1 MLHATPSPA
10 LVAQPAPGLP
20 VARLVVGRGVDE
32 VASLLPRLFNLCRA
46 AQGAAV
52 EAALGRPVKS
62 DGIAEEILRD
72 HLLKFHVTWP
82 GFFGLPPCPLPG
94 DWAEGGADL
103 RRAVFGPSGQAPAT
117 PADFFAFLSGEEG
130 YAPILRKIDGC
141 FAMGEAV
148 AEGLAPVRAA
158 TIWQV
163 GRADNSVAARRAD
176 HPAMAGIAARRRQGP
191 LWRAAAR
198 LYDIA
203 AVLSGDVPP
212 VLTPAAGEAIVPAAR
227 GTYAVRI
234 RSRGGIV
241 TGFERVTPT
250 DHLLAEG
257 GALDRTLASL
267 PADKAGLGPLLLDI
281 LDPCSP
287 VRLKEVAHA

>member
-20 VARLVVGRGVDE
+20 VDRLVVGRGVDE

-52 EAALGRPVKS
+52 EAALGRTVSS
-62 DGIAEEILRD
+62 DGIQQEILRD

-82 GFFGLPPCPLPG
+82 AFFGFPPCPLPG
-94 DWAEGGADL
+94 DWAEGGKAL
-103 RRAVFGPSGQAPAT
+103 RQTVFGPAGTAPAT
-117 PADFFAFLSGEEG
+117 PADFFAFLEGEEG
-130 YAPILRKIDGC
+130 YAPILRRIDGC

-148 AEGLAPVRAA
+148 AEGLAPVLPA
-158 TIWQV
+158 TVWNV
-163 GRADNSVAARRAD
+163 GRTDNSVAARQAD
-176 HPAMAGIAARRRQGP
+176 HPVMVAIAANRGQGP

-203 AVLSGDVPP
+203 AVLSDDIPP
-212 VLTPAAGEAIVPAAR
+212 VLSPSDGEAIVPAAR

-234 RSRGGIV
+234 MARNGMV
-241 TGFERVTPT
+241 TRFERVTPT

-257 GALDRTLASL
+257 GTLDRTLASL